1 MKTST
6 SMKRLARYGLLV
18 ALAIILSYV
27 ESLIPLPFF
36 MPGMKLGL
44 ANIVVLMALYTL
56 RSADAVVISF
66 MRVLLV
72 GILFKNGVSMAY
84 SFGGALLSLFAMIL
98 LKKSGKFGI
107 TGVSVAGAACHN
119 IGQIAVAAIMLQ
131 TSQLAYYLPVLLI
144 SAAVTGVIIG
154 LIGGMIVKRVEKAAR
169 M

>member
-1 MKTST
+1 
-6 SMKRLARYGLLV
+6 MKRLARYGLLV

-72 GILFKNGVSMAY
+72 G
-84 SFGGALLSLFAMIL
+84 IL

-154 LIGGMIVKRVEKAAR
+154 LIGGMIVKRVEKVAR

>member
-1 MKTST
+1 MKTSK
-6 SMKRLARYGLLV
+6 SMRRLARYGLLV

-56 RSADAVVISF
+56 RPIDAAIISF

-84 SFGGALLSLFAMIL
+84 SFGGALLSLAAMIL
-98 LKKSGKFGI
+98 LKKSGKFGT

-119 IGQIAVAAIMLQ
+119 IGQITVAAIMLQ

-154 LIGGMIVKRVEKAAR
+154 ILGGMIVKRVEKAAR

>member
-72 GILFKNGVSMAY
+72 GILFKNGVSMAC

-154 LIGGMIVKRVEKAAR
+154 LIGGMIVKRVEKVAR

>member
-1 MKTST
+1 
-6 SMKRLARYGLLV
+6 MKRLARYGLLV

-98 LKKSGKFGI
+98 LKKGVPASSVYLKVGFKNLSHFSTAFKRQFGI
-107 TGVSVAGAACHN
+107 
-119 IGQIAVAAIMLQ
+119 
-131 TSQLAYYLPVLLI
+131 LPTQAKSIQNLYF
-144 SAAVTGVIIG
+144 
-154 LIGGMIVKRVEKAAR
+154 
-169 M
+169 

>member
-1 MKTST
+1 MKTSP

-72 GILFKNGVSMAY
+72 GILFKNGVSTAY

>member
-1 MKTST
+1 
-6 SMKRLARYGLLV
+6 
-18 ALAIILSYV
+18 
-27 ESLIPLPFF
+27 
-36 MPGMKLGL
+36 
-44 ANIVVLMALYTL
+44 
-56 RSADAVVISF
+56 

-154 LIGGMIVKRVEKAAR
+154 LIGGMIVKRVEKVAR

>member
-1 MKTST
+1 MKSSR

-72 GILFKNGVSMAY
+72 GILFKNGVSKAY
-84 SFGGALLSLFAMIL
+84 SFGGAILSLFAMIL
-98 LKKSGKFGI
+98 
-107 TGVSVAGAACHN
+107 
-119 IGQIAVAAIMLQ
+119 
-131 TSQLAYYLPVLLI
+131 
-144 SAAVTGVIIG
+144 
-154 LIGGMIVKRVEKAAR
+154 
-169 M
+169 